1 MFIDGGL
8 RLRPELR
15 SKKDEMSEDRV
26 EAPRRHRGFES
37 EPSDEWR
44 EDYGRG
50 GPVRSNEP
58 ERDYFFEQNASED
71 GEASQAVSVSDAELS
86 ASPALTRIHVQKESF
101 KGRGPR
107 NYRPSDDRIGERLC
121 EVLTDHPDV
130 DASDLTLEVE
140 CGIVK
145 LQGSLRDEV
154 MRDRVLAAI
163 QNTHGVVGVVDQVQI
178 CDHPIQ

>member
-1 MFIDGGL
+1 
-8 RLRPELR
+8 
-15 SKKDEMSEDRV
+15 MSEDRV
-26 EAPRRHRGFES
+26 ASPRQQRGFES

-58 ERDYFFEQNASED
+58 ERDYFFEQNASDD
-71 GEASQAVSVSDAELS
+71 GDASYDIPVSERERSS
-86 ASPALTRIHVQKESF
+86 SPALTPIHVQKESF
-101 KGRGPR
+101 RGRGPR

-140 CGIVK
+140 CGIVR
-145 LQGSLRDEV
+145 LQGSLRDEA
-154 MRDRVLAAI
+154 MKDRVLAAI
-163 QNTHGVVGVVDQVQI
+163 QDTHGVVGVVDQLLI
-178 CDHPIQ
+178 LNHSIQ

>member
-1 MFIDGGL
+1 
-8 RLRPELR
+8 
-15 SKKDEMSEDRV
+15 MSEDRV

-71 GEASQAVSVSDAELS
+71 GDASQAVGVSEAERS

>member
-1 MFIDGGL
+1 
-8 RLRPELR
+8 
-15 SKKDEMSEDRV
+15 MSEERV
-26 EAPRRHRGFES
+26 EIPRRHRGFES

-71 GEASQAVSVSDAELS
+71 GDAQPPPSASEAERLS
-86 ASPALTRIHVQKESF
+86 SPALTPMHFQKESF
-101 KGRGPR
+101 RGRGPR
-107 NYRPSDDRIGERLC
+107 NYRPTDDRIRERLC
-121 EVLTDHPDV
+121 EVLTDHADV

-145 LQGSLRDEV
+145 LHGNLRDAA
-154 MRDRVLAAI
+154 MKDRVLAAI
-163 QNTHGVVGVVDQVQI
+163 QDTHGVVGIVDQVQTT
-178 CDHPIQ
+178 DQPLQ

>member
-1 MFIDGGL
+1 
-8 RLRPELR
+8 
-15 SKKDEMSEDRV
+15 MSEDRV
-26 EAPRRHRGFES
+26 AGPRQQRGFES

-71 GEASQAVSVSDAELS
+71 GDLSQAIAVPEAERS
-86 ASPALTRIHVQKESF
+86 ASPALTRIYVRKESF

-121 EVLTDHPDV
+121 EVLTDHPEI

-145 LQGSLRDEV
+145 LQGSLSDEV
-154 MRDRVLAAI
+154 MKDRVLAAI
-163 QNTHGVVGVVDQVQI
+163 QNTHGVVGVVDQIQI
-178 CDHPIQ
+178 SDQPIQ

>member
-1 MFIDGGL
+1 
-8 RLRPELR
+8 
-15 SKKDEMSEDRV
+15 MSEHEV
-26 EAPRRHRGFES
+26 QSPRHHRGFES

-58 ERDYFFEQNASED
+58 ERDYFFEHNASEEGD
-71 GEASQAVSVSDAELS
+71 ASQASAASEAERS
-86 ASPALTRIHVQKESF
+86 ASPALTPIHVKKESF

-130 DASDLTLEVE
+130 DASELTLHVE

-145 LQGSLRDEV
+145 LRGSLRDEA
-154 MRDRVLAAI
+154 MKDRVLAAI
-163 QNTHGVVGVVDQVQI
+163 QDTHGVVGVVDQVQI
-178 CDHPIQ
+178 SDHPIQ

>member
-1 MFIDGGL
+1 
-8 RLRPELR
+8 
-15 SKKDEMSEDRV
+15 MSEDRV
-26 EAPRRHRGFES
+26 ETSSRHRGFES

-71 GEASQAVSVSDAELS
+71 GDASQGSAVSEGERS
-86 ASPALTRIHVQKESF
+86 ASPALTPIHVQKESF

-145 LQGSLRDEV
+145 LHGSLRDV
-154 MRDRVLAAI
+154 AMKDRVLAVI
-163 QNTHGVVGVVDQVQI
+163 QDTHGVVGVVDHVQI
-178 CDHPIQ
+178 AGHCVQ